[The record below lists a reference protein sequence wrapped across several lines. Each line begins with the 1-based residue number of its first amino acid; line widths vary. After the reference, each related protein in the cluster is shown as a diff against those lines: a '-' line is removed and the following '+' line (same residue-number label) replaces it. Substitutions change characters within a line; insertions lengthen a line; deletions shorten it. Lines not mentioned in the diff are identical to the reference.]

1 LVAVARRSRLLYA
14 LGSASALD
22 ASEVTVALRRPFL
35 RLMAQLQASLSR
47 VMGWQR
53 RLGMRATNGAVT
65 ARPSTGALQPASV
78 QSGAHYPEA
87 GGFID
92 RLLKKYFA
100 DQVSLP
106 VIG

>member
-1 LVAVARRSRLLYA
+1 MHP
-14 LGSASALD
+14 
-22 ASEVTVALRRPFL
+22 EVTVALRRPFL

-53 RLGMRATNGAVT
+53 RLGRRATNGAVT
-65 ARPSTGALQPASV
+65 TRPSTGALQPASV
-78 QSGAHYPEA
+78 QPGAHYPEA